1 MPRGC
6 GADIIKVRE
15 LEPSVETSDL
25 VVGVKLHLL
34 TYFWPVIFSVLLDRY
49 LKFIILI

>member
-6 GADIIKVRE
+6 GADVVEVRE
-15 LEPSVETSDL
+15 LEPPVEASDL

-34 TYFWPVIFSVLLDRY
+34 ADFWPVIFSVLLDRY